1 VVSPGALHRVQ
12 VPLAGLPHGYD
23 RPGGRGVQPPAG
35 AWKKSLLGYL
45 DQFEFQSLE
54 IGEVEAV
61 ADDAPL
67 CRVAFRA
74 NFAQKGTINLL
85 TLCEQSTFRR
95 VNGAWLYAQGHV
107 NYEAQSL

>member
-1 VVSPGALHRVQ
+1 MLVRARFT
-12 VPLAGLPHGYD
+12 AFKYRLPDFLMATTDPEGEEYNPD
-23 RPGGRGVQPPAG
+23 AG

-85 TLCEQSTFRR
+85 TLCEQYTFRR